1 MMAEP
6 ITYRVKDLAG
16 CEVVTTSGEVLGT
29 LRDVLPTGSNDVFV
43 VGEGPAEILV
53 PALKSVVL
61 RIDLEKRRIE
71 VDLPQGLRP
80 EERPGWPGARK

>member
-1 MMAEP
+1 MAEST
-6 ITYRVKDLAG
+6 TYRVKDLAG
-16 CEVVTTSGEVLGT
+16 CEVVTIGGELLGT

-43 VGEGPAEILV
+43 VGEGPAEILI
-53 PALKSVVL
+53 PALKGVVI

>member
-1 MMAEP
+1 MAEP
-6 ITYRVKDLAG
+6 TTYRVKDLVG
-16 CEVVTTSGEVLGT
+16 CDVVTVGGEVLGT
-29 LRDVLPTGSNDVFV
+29 LRDVLPTGGNDVFV
-43 VGEGPAEILV
+43 VGEGLTEILI

-80 EERPGWPGARK
+80 EERPGWPGNRK

>member
-1 MMAEP
+1 MTEP
-6 ITYRVKDLAG
+6 TTYRVKELVG
-16 CEVVTTSGEVLGT
+16 CEVVTIAGEVLGT

-53 PALKSVVL
+53 PALKSVV
-61 RIDLEKRRIE
+61 RSIDLESRRIE
-71 VDLPQGLRP
+71 VDLPKGLRP